1 MAIASDCLITL
12 FILQTVASFCSSAAC
27 VSSIV
32 CARDSSIRFT
42 CTCTTQT
49 QRRVVQGEFSLRDLV
64 GLAVHLH
71 GRGRT
76 ISRAPP
82 SFLSSLRHTHPTLL
96 YCLSVPRYSRPASL
110 LPVCPASASA
120 PRFRTLLPVAHLP
133 DRHASW
139 RQDISKHSRHTHEV
153 ANQIGLPRGTGW
165 PSETVDDWRN
175 SAKHTMQRRRARPTD
190 INGRSSLVCSY
201 YCFCRPYLFLRQPF
215 DTRTCAQLKLL
226 CFDRMRT
233 SVMAWATN
241 C

>member
-96 YCLSVPRYSRPASL
+96 YCLSVARYSRPASL
-110 LPVCPASASA
+110 LPVCP
-120 PRFRTLLPVAHLP
+120 RLLLPRAFA
-133 DRHASW
+133 RFF
-139 RQDISKHSRHTHEV
+139 
-153 ANQIGLPRGTGW
+153 
-165 PSETVDDWRN
+165 PS
-175 SAKHTMQRRRARPTD
+175 
-190 INGRSSLVCSY
+190 
-201 YCFCRPYLFLRQPF
+201 
-215 DTRTCAQLKLL
+215 
-226 CFDRMRT
+226 RT
-233 SVMAWATN
+233 SRTGTPLGAKIFPSTADTHMRLPTKLAYLAEQAGRPRQ
-241 C
+241 